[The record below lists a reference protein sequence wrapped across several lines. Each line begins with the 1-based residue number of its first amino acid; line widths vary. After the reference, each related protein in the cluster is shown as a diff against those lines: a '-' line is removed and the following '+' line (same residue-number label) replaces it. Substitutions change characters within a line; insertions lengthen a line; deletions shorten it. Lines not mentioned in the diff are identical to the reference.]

1 MWKKIE
7 HYKRHFESCWAR
19 KKLSK
24 KIKMLKNIHLYTLHL
39 YIIYTIYIYIVYTYT
54 HYICIHFNFMHPSAV
69 RVKSSVKVVQHIC
82 IISRMYSL
90 SLVNNFLCLLTCTH
104 VYRVFPFECL

>member
-39 YIIYTIYIYIVYTYT
+39 YIIYTYNIYLYCIYIYTLYMYT
-54 HYICIHFNFMHPSAV
+54 F
-69 RVKSSVKVVQHIC
+69 
-82 IISRMYSL
+82 
-90 SLVNNFLCLLTCTH
+90 
-104 VYRVFPFECL
+104 